1 MATSGSDQP
10 NNENTNPTVG
20 ESNQQAAT
28 GEGPPKTAKQLAKEA
43 EKAEKLRKFEEKQKA
58 KEKAEEEKKMKE
70 QAGGGAKAKVVVPD
84 ITEYTSPTGVG
95 EKKDI
100 HCELPKAYSPKYVEA
115 AWYDWWEQQGFFRPE
130 YYDEHPPS
138 NISTPR
144 KSFTMVIPPPNVT
157 GYLHLGHAIMC
168 TLEDTIARWHR
179 MCGETVL
186 WVPGCDHAGI
196 ATQVVVEK
204 KLMRERKIT
213 RHDLGREKFL
223 EEVWKWKNEKGDH
236 IYEQIKALGSSCDWS
251 RKVFTMDKG
260 MSYAVEEAFIR
271 MHEKKLIYRST
282 RLVNWSCT
290 LKSAISD
297 IEVEKTELKGR
308 TLIRVPGYEEPVEFG
323 VLTYFAYPVEN
334 SKEEIV
340 VATTRLET
348 MLGDTAVV
356 VHPDDDRYKSLH
368 GKFVQHPFLPRRIP
382 ILADTMVDP
391 SFGSGAVKVTPAHDP
406 NDFDCGRRLNLQFIT
421 CINDDGSMSAEC
433 GPYAGKPRFEVRRQL
448 LNDLKERGLYRDS
461 KENEM
466 ILPICSRSKDIIEP
480 LLKPQWYVNCKK
492 MAERS
497 IEAVRTKE
505 LKILPNIF
513 EPVWYRWLE
522 DIRDWCI
529 SRQLWWGHRI
539 PSYFV
544 SSPDIE
550 PGSETDDK
558 YWVSAHSRDEA
569 LDKAVQRFNV
579 SKDKIQLQQDEDV
592 LDTWFSSGL
601 FPFSSFGWPMETDDL
616 KRFFPTTLLETG
628 HDILFF
634 WVARMVMMS
643 LELTDRL
650 PFTEIYLHAIIRDA
664 HGRKMSK
671 TLGNVIDPLDVING
685 ITLEKLQEQL
695 KTSNLDPKE
704 YERAKQGQQDDYPK
718 GIPECGTDALRFT
731 LCSYAN
737 QGRDINLDVL
747 RVEGYR
753 RFCNKLWNAIR
764 FAMSKNLDINNENCF
779 QPPAEFKLTGYEKPC
794 DLWIISRLS
803 YAIEQCET
811 GFENYLFPQITTAI
825 YNFWLYELCDVY
837 IEYVKKDLYAK
848 EPDPHRQETIK
859 LILYTCLDNGLRLL
873 APIMPYVSEELY
885 QRLPKPN
892 GGKDAPPSLCV
903 TPYPKSSQF
912 GQYRNKDVET
922 NVAKVYDSINKI
934 RSYRSANK
942 IVSKQKDNLYI
953 RAEPSTVALFDEY
966 ADLIQP
972 LANID
977 TIQMLKEDPSS
988 AENTYTNIATTS
1000 DYTFYFR
1007 SN

>member
-1 MATSGSDQP
+1 MATNSENMNPGD
-10 NNENTNPTVG
+10 NENT
-20 ESNQQAAT
+20 QQTTT

-43 EKAEKLRKFEEKQKA
+43 EKAEKLKKFEEKQKA
-58 KEKAEEEKKMKE
+58 KAKAEEEKKAKE
-70 QAGGGAKAKVVVPD
+70 QATGGASAKEKTVVRD
-84 ITEYTSPTGVG
+84 ITEYTSPTATG

-115 AWYDWWEQQGFFRPE
+115 AWYNWWEKQGFFRPE
-130 YYDEHPPS
+130 YYDEHPPA
-138 NISTPR
+138 NASTPR

-168 TLEDTIARWHR
+168 TLEDTISRWHR

-204 KLMRERKIT
+204 KIMREKKLS

-251 RKVFTMDKG
+251 RKVFTMDKD

-297 IEVEKTELKGR
+297 IEVEKTELKGK
-308 TLIRVPGYEEPVEFG
+308 TLIRVPGYEQPVEFG
-323 VLTYFAYPVEN
+323 VLTFFAYPVEN
-334 SKEEIV
+334 SKEEII

-356 VHPDDDRYKSLH
+356 VHPDDERYKHLH

-382 ILADTMVDP
+382 ILSDTMVDP
-391 SFGSGAVKVTPAHDP
+391 AFGSGAVKITPAHDQ
-406 NDFDCGRRLNLQFIT
+406 NDFDCGRRLNLPFIT
-421 CINDDGSMSAEC
+421 CINGDGLMSSEC
-433 GPYAGKPRFEVRRQL
+433 GPYAGKPRFDVRRQL

-466 ILPICSRSKDIIEP
+466 VLPICSRSKDIIEP
-480 LLKPQWYVNCKK
+480 LLKPQWYVNCQS
-492 MAERS
+492 MAQRS
-497 IEAVRTKE
+497 IDAVRSKE
-505 LKILPNIF
+505 LKILPTLF

-539 PSYFV
+539 PSYFI
-544 SSPDIE
+544 SSDDI
-550 PGSETDDK
+550 PAGNDTDDK
-558 YWVSAHSRDEA
+558 YWVSAHSREEA
-569 LDKAVQRFNV
+569 LDKAAQRFNI
-579 SKDKIQLQQDEDV
+579 SKEKIRLEQDEDV

-628 HDILFF
+628 HDIIFF

-671 TLGNVIDPLDVING
+671 STGNVIDPLDVITG
-685 ITLEKLQEQL
+685 ITLEKLHEQL
-695 KTSNLDPKE
+695 KTANLDPKE
-704 YERAKQGQQDDYPK
+704 YERAKQGQQGDYPK
-718 GIPECGTDALRFT
+718 GIPECGTDALRFA

-764 FAMSKNLDINNENCF
+764 FAMSKNLDINAPNCF
-779 QPPAEFKLTGYEKPC
+779 QPPAEFKLTGHEKPC

-803 YAIEQCET
+803 HAIQQCEH
-811 GFENYLFPQITTAI
+811 GFKNYLFPQITTAI

-848 EPDPHRQETIK
+848 EPDLQRQETIK
-859 LILYTCLDNGLRLL
+859 LMLYTCLNNGLRLL
-873 APIMPYVSEELY
+873 APIMPFVSEELF

-892 GGKDAPPSLCV
+892 NGRGAPPSLCV
-903 TPYPKSSQF
+903 TPYPQSSEFQ
-912 GQYRNKDVET
+912 QYRNENIET
-922 NVAKVYDSINKI
+922 NVTAIYESINKI

-942 IVSKQKDNLYI
+942 IVSKEKDNLYI
-953 RAEPSTVALFDEY
+953 HASPTSATLFTEY
-966 ADLIQP
+966 TDLIQP

-977 TIQMLKEDPSS
+977 TIQLLKDKPTGDQNE
-988 AENTYTNIATTS
+988 YINIATTS
-1000 DYTFYFR
+1000 DYTFYFK
-1007 SN
+1007 SK